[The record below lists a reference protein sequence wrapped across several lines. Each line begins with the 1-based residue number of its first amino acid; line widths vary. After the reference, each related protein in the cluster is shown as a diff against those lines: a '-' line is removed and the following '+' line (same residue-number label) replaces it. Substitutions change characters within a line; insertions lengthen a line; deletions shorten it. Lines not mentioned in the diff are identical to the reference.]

1 MGGVYSESTAALI
14 QARAG
19 SFLIRFN
26 RDWAEAILKNADRAL
41 RLNVGFL
48 LSAGAGY
55 SRNFPFDE
63 PFLQLGEDLPLENLR
78 GSLRLTRTHQGIY
91 VQGQLEAHTLLQCVS
106 CLSDYSQALR
116 AQLADLFVYPPP
128 NPADRILEVGEDHYL
143 DLRPLVRESMLLE
156 VPIRALCRP
165 DCKGLCPICG
175 ADRNQEVCQ
184 HPDQDIDPRFSALRS
199 LLNKESQHLGE

>member
-1 MGGVYSESTAALI
+1 MYSESATALI
-14 QARAG
+14 QAPAG

-26 RDWAEAILKNADRAL
+26 PDWAEATLKNADRAL

-55 SRNFPFDE
+55 SRDFPFDE
-63 PFLQLGEDLPLENLR
+63 PFLQLDEDLPLEHLR
-78 GSLRLTRTHQGIY
+78 GSLRLTRTHQGVY
-91 VQGQLEAHTLLQCVS
+91 VQGDLEAVFPLQCVS
-106 CLSDYSQALR
+106 CLSDYSQDLR

-128 NPADRILEVGEDHYL
+128 NPADRILEVGDDHYL

-165 DCKGLCPICG
+165 ECKGLCPICG

-184 HPDQDIDPRFSALRS
+184 HADQDIDLRFSALRS
-199 LLNKESQHLGE
+199 VLSKESQPLGE